1 MRISYSFKTQKCLH
15 ARALPALIMQD
26 IGRTCIRNM
35 ADLFVS
41 HQKFFDQLVELIPAK
56 YYRAGD
62 QEHVELRFLPKQQKA
77 AAKQDFKKQAK
88 ANKRRKLDPDA
99 GEGGSSSDEGE
110 EEGSS
115 DEGEEEGEA
124 QPGPGSSAQT
134 AANLGSSGNCSRA
147 ELQARLH
154 KKIEVGNWRR

>member
-1 MRISYSFKTQKCLH
+1 MGISYSFKTQKCLH

-110 EEGSS
+110 EEG
-115 DEGEEEGEA
+115 EA

-134 AANLGSSGNCSRA
+134 AANLGSSSNCSRA